1 MEHKGEN
8 NLSFFFFLKDD
19 GQWEGGKKGEKKI
32 LFPRLEINTS
42 LSNPNQIVY
51 GKVIRPRV
59 YLLEINILPK
69 D

>member
-8 NLSFFFFLKDD
+8 NLSFFFFKEDD

>member
-1 MEHKGEN
+1 MEHKEEN
-8 NLSFFFFLKDD
+8 NLFFFFLKRMV
-19 GQWEGGKKGEKKI
+19 GSWREGKKERRKYFLI
-32 LFPRLEINTS
+32 FEINTP

-51 GKVIRPRV
+51 AKVIRPRV